1 MELKQKNKYN
11 PPACTDGINCTVVE
25 LKHTL
30 SLLRLPQFSCIN
42 CTVVELKR
50 NIVLYASY
58 ALFCINCTV
67 VELKQS
73 IHADDIFP
81 FLY

>member
-1 MELKQKNKYN
+1 M
-11 PPACTDGINCTVVE
+11 CFVII
-25 LKHTL
+25 
-30 SLLRLPQFSCIN
+30 CIN

-67 VELKQS
+67 VELKHLCYLLS
-73 IHADDIFP
+73 
-81 FLY
+81 